1 MAVRALARRT
11 TVPSDAEAAENAGTR
26 ARILEAALDVFAE
39 YGFEGTSTREICKR
53 ADVNVAAL
61 NYHWGSKESLWLAVC
76 DAVARQVMRVT
87 RDCLETAQPV
97 EVAVPRL
104 IGTIFDAM
112 VADPRPVRIGQWA
125 SLQADSMDFPSVFQ
139 TFDPWFRLAVKYFT
153 HLKEE
158 RRIRDVD
165 VEVLLSTFYGQF
177 AQALIDQPSQR
188 QYFGYDL
195 REPAHAARVRK
206 CLIDTA
212 MTLLGLEASAAPPA
226 PARQSRALQSVP
238 PHKPRSKPSSRKER
252 KS

>member
-11 TVPSDAEAAENAGTR
+11 SPLDAEAAENAGTR

-39 YGFEGTSTREICKR
+39 YGFDGTSTREICKR

-104 IGTIFDAM
+104 IGTLFDAM

-125 SLQADSMDFPSVFQ
+125 SLQAESMDFPSVFE
-139 TFDPWFRLAVKYFT
+139 TFEPWFRLAVQYFT
-153 HLKEE
+153 HLEDE
-158 RRIRDVD
+158 GRIRDLD

-177 AQALIDQPSQR
+177 AQALIVQPSQR
-188 QYFGYDL
+188 QYFGHDL
-195 REPAHAARVRK
+195 RDPAHAARVRK

-212 MTLLGLEASAAPPA
+212 LTLLGLELPSQQPA
-226 PARQSRALQSVP
+226 ARQSRALQTAP
-238 PHKPRSKPSSRKER
+238 PHEPRSKPSSRKER